1 MIYLGFQ
8 SSFRGGRGPL
18 ITYQGSQRNTHHDK
32 KYDSGFGSL
41 SMNIPSFFK
50 GVPIFYEINI
60 KG

>member
-8 SSFRGGRGPL
+8 SLFWGGRGPL
-18 ITYQGSQRNTHHDK
+18 ITYRGSQRNIHHD
-32 KYDSGFGSL
+32 KYDSGSGS
-41 SMNIPSFFK
+41 PKHEYTYFFK